1 MEEDTVKTIEA
12 DLRALVEAEI
22 NKFLDRYSECTRVDS
37 IYVNEDFD
45 AVAHGVLLHGLP
57 CDYHV
62 NAIVAR
68 FPLAQHGSRR

>member
-37 IYVNEDFD
+37 IYINEDFD
-45 AVAHGVLLHGLP
+45 TITYDVLLHGLP
-57 CDYHV
+57 CDYHINV
-62 NAIVAR
+62 IVTR
-68 FPLAQHGSRR
+68 FLLTQYGS